1 MISVKKDFEISPALL
16 VASDRNNLIL
26 DSINTKNKHAFASK
40 VYRDTTLQELELLYQ
55 SKCAYC
61 ETDTAAGA
69 PMQVEHY
76 RPKAKVTEDSS
87 HLGYYWL
94 AYEWSN
100 LILSCSKCNNKK
112 RNRFPILNTRLTE
125 PQLDIDGLPTDE
137 YRLANSL
144 ILNSEGTFLLH
155 PEIDIVEDHFL
166 YNEKAEIVG
175 RTPQALET
183 IKICGLNRKE
193 LVFKRLSILNEFR
206 DDIKTILTDVL
217 EQKVTTEQC
226 RYAIKLVFQKL
237 AGLQSPVKQYS
248 RFGYFLFYKFDL
260 FIANSLE
267 PKQKNAVKLLFE
279 QFLKGTL

>member
-40 VYRDTTLQELELLYQ
+40 VYRDTTLQELELLYH

>member
-40 VYRDTTLQELELLYQ
+40 VYRDTTLQELELLYH

-166 YNEKAEIVG
+166 YNEKAEIVC